1 MSITTTNSGSNSG
14 LIVILHFTPPDLC
27 LSDGVTSLNG
37 LLLKFLTIL
46 IGNLFLAARR
56 EEKYLVSKL
65 DGNQERQRETVAI
78 ICSNKP
84 PGCQ

>member
-1 MSITTTNSGSNSG
+1 M
-14 LIVILHFTPPDLC
+14 
-27 LSDGVTSLNG
+27 
-37 LLLKFLTIL
+37 
-46 IGNLFLAARR
+46 IGNIVDPEDPNLAARR

-84 PGCQ
+84 PDCQ